1 MSTSFEEMQ
10 EIVDALFEEAEATML
25 KVENILDRAPI
36 MNEGDLVVDEL
47 RDQFEAA
54 ANAFEGARGDLKGF
68 DEIIAVATKVRDT
81 SLAWAPY
88 IEAIAS
94 PAGLWH

>member
-54 ANAFEGARGDLKGF
+54 ANAFEGHA
-68 DEIIAVATKVRDT
+68 AT
-81 SLAWAPY
+81 
-88 IEAIAS
+88 
-94 PAGLWH
+94 